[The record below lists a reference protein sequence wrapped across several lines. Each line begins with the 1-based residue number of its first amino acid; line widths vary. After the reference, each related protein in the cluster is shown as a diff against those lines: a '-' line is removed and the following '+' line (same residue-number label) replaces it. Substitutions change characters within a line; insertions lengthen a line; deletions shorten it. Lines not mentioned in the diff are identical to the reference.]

1 MLQTLIIEGLF
12 GKFDYNLQFT
22 NCADDKIRF
31 ITAPNGFGKTT
42 ILRFIN
48 GLYNRE
54 FSVFFSVPFTSL
66 TFMIDDIPVRIE
78 QGKQPVMQDNDSIDD
93 DDEVFITIVFGGT
106 MKETGFQIRQ
116 ADVADQSDNSIVSD
130 VINQLDLFFASE
142 KCVFVDDRRL
152 LRENTDAS
160 ELVRFTEVLKVK
172 LKEDSEETRKQ
183 ITVLKR
189 IVDRSEFSNKRFE
202 VDKAFGFR
210 FVANDQ
216 YETKLTMSAL
226 SSGEQHILLQ
236 ALYMLFEAPTGS
248 LVLIDEPEMSLHLS
262 WQGDYLTNLLE
273 IVSFRRVQC
282 IISTHSPFVF
292 GSQYTR
298 SLDLFEL
305 SGL

>member
-1 MLQTLIIEGLF
+1 MLQHLIIEGLF
-12 GKFDYNLQFT
+12 GRFDYNLQFT
-22 NCADDKIRF
+22 NSVEDKIRF

-54 FSVFFSVPFTSL
+54 FGVFFSVPFTSL
-66 TFMIDDIPVRIE
+66 TFMIDEIPVRLE
-78 QGKQPVMQDNDSIDD
+78 QVKHSVMQESDSMDD
-93 DDEVFITIVFGGT
+93 DDEVFIAIVFGG
-106 MKETGFQIRQ
+106 KTGASGYLLSQE
-116 ADVADQSDNSIVSD
+116 DVVDQSNNSIISNV
-130 VINQLDLFFASE
+130 VNQLDLFFASE

-160 ELVRFTEVLKVK
+160 ELVRFTEMLKVK
-172 LKEDSEETRKQ
+172 LREDSEETRAQ
-183 ITVLKR
+183 VEVLKR
-189 IVDRSEFSNKRFE
+189 IVHRSEFSNKRFE
-202 VDKAFGFR
+202 IDKAFGFR
-210 FVANDQ
+210 FVADDQ
-216 YETKLTMSAL
+216 YETKLAMSAL
-226 SSGEQHILLQ
+226 SSGEQHLLLQ
-236 ALYMLFEAPTGS
+236 ALYLLFEAPTGT

-262 WQGDYLTNLLE
+262 WQGDYLTNLLD
-273 IVSFRRVQC
+273 IVSLRQVQC

>member
-1 MLQTLIIEGLF
+1 MLQSLIIEGLF
-12 GKFDYNLQFT
+12 GRFDYNLQFT
-22 NCADDKIRF
+22 NSADDKIRF

-54 FSVFFSVPFTSL
+54 FGVFFSVPFHSL
-66 TFMIDDIPVRIE
+66 TFVIDYIPVRIE
-78 QGKQPVMQDNDSIDD
+78 QVKRPVLQDSDSMDD
-93 DDEVFITIVFGGT
+93 DDEVFITLVFDGKQGT
-106 MKETGFQIRQ
+106 SGYLLSL
-116 ADVADQSDNSIVSD
+116 ADVADQSGNSIVSD
-130 VINQLDLFFASE
+130 VVNQLDLFFASE
-142 KCVFVDDRRL
+142 NCVFVDDRRL

-160 ELVRFTEVLKVK
+160 ELVRFTEMLKVK
-172 LKEDSEETRKQ
+172 LREDSQETMDQ
-183 ITVLKR
+183 VAVLKR

-202 VDKAFGFR
+202 IDKAFGFR

-216 YETKLTMSAL
+216 YETKLAMSAL

-236 ALYMLFEAPTGS
+236 ALYLLFEAPTGT

-262 WQGDYLTNLLE
+262 WQGDYLTNLLD
-273 IVSFRRVQC
+273 IVSLRQVQC

>member
-1 MLQTLIIEGLF
+1 MLQSLIIEGLF
-12 GKFDYNLQFT
+12 GRFDYNLQFT
-22 NCADDKIRF
+22 NSADDKIRF

-54 FSVFFSVPFTSL
+54 FGVFFSVPFHSL
-66 TFMIDDIPVRIE
+66 TFVIDYIPVRIE
-78 QGKQPVMQDNDSIDD
+78 QVKRPVLQDSDSMDD
-93 DDEVFITIVFGGT
+93 DDEVFITLVFDGKQGT
-106 MKETGFQIRQ
+106 SGYLLSL
-116 ADVADQSDNSIVSD
+116 ADVADQSGNSIVSG
-130 VINQLDLFFASE
+130 VVNQLDLFFASE
-142 KCVFVDDRRL
+142 NCVFVDDRRL

-160 ELVRFTEVLKVK
+160 ELVRFTEMLKVK
-172 LKEDSEETRKQ
+172 LREDSQETKDQ
-183 ITVLKR
+183 VAVLKR

-202 VDKAFGFR
+202 IDKAFGFR

-216 YETKLTMSAL
+216 YETKLAMSAL

-236 ALYMLFEAPTGS
+236 ALYLLFEAPTGT

-262 WQGDYLTNLLE
+262 WQGDYLTNLLD
-273 IVSFRRVQC
+273 IVSLRQVQC

>member
-1 MLQTLIIEGLF
+1 MLQHLIIEGLF
-12 GKFDYNLQFT
+12 GRFDYNLQFT
-22 NCADDKIRF
+22 NSVEDKIRF

-54 FSVFFSVPFTSL
+54 FGVFFSVPFTSL
-66 TFMIDDIPVRIE
+66 TFMIDDIPVQIE
-78 QGKQPVMQDNDSIDD
+78 QVKHSVVQDNDTMDD
-93 DDEVFITIVFGGT
+93 DDEVFITIVFGGK
-106 MKETGFQIRQ
+106 MGASGYLLSQ
-116 ADVADQSDNSIVSD
+116 ADVNDQSNNSIVSN
-130 VINQLDLFFASE
+130 VVNQLDLFFASE

-160 ELVRFTEVLKVK
+160 ELVRFTEMLKVK
-172 LKEDSEETRKQ
+172 LREDSEETRAQ
-183 ITVLKR
+183 VEVLKR
-189 IVDRSEFSNKRFE
+189 IVHRSEFSNKRFE
-202 VDKAFGFR
+202 IDKAFGFR
-210 FVANDQ
+210 FVADDQ
-216 YETKLTMSAL
+216 YETKLAMSAL
-226 SSGEQHILLQ
+226 SSGEQHLLLQ
-236 ALYMLFEAPTGS
+236 ALYLLFEAPTGT

-262 WQGDYLTNLLE
+262 WQGDYLTNLLD
-273 IVSFRRVQC
+273 IVSLRQVQC